1 MKKHWSILKI
11 NEKLAKTF
19 ERDAIISIISFKR
32 SRKLREIIDGN
43 TIINRNIKKKRRK
56 YERKMSSMQP
66 QEKHNML
73 QTSQDHYIFH
83 KLQKRKD
90 F

>member
-1 MKKHWSILKI
+1 MEIQSLTGTSKK
-11 NEKLAKTF
+11 T
-19 ERDAIISIISFKR
+19 
-32 SRKLREIIDGN
+32 
-43 TIINRNIKKKRRK
+43 RRK

-66 QEKHNML
+66 QEKHNVL
-73 QTSQDHYIFH
+73 QTSQDHCIFH